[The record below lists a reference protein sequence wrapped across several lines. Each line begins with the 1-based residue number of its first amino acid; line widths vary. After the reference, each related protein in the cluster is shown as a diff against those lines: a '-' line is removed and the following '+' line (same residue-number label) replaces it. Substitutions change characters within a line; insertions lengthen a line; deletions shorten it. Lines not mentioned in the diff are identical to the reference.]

1 MNFNK
6 PTEVNDENITSVI
19 DHIYDILNRL
29 ADELERLKG
38 E

>member
-29 ADELERLKG
+29 AAELERLKG